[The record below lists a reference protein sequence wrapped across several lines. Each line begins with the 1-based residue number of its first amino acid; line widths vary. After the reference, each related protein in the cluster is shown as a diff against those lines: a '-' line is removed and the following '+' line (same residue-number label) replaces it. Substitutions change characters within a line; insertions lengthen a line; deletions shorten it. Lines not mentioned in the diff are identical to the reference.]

1 MQRYAMLSGTYMGI
15 FWILKF
21 VLIPT
26 GMTTP
31 LLLFLFL
38 CLTLCV
44 PFLAFRYT
52 KAYRNNACDGSISF
66 LHAWAFNVFMFI
78 CASLLTSVAHYV
90 YFEFIDQGYLLG
102 VCESMLQTLKGESIP
117 GMEAYTRQMEESLNI
132 LSALT
137 PTDIT
142 LQMLANNIYNC
153 ALLSIP
159 IALFAMKRKSPQ
171 VDENQA

>member
-90 YFEFIDQGYLLG
+90 YFEFIDQGFLY
-102 VCESMLQTLKGESIP
+102 ESILQAFKQENTLSDDFYAPIEQSINFLVSSTPTEITLK
-117 GMEAYTRQMEESLNI
+117 
-132 LSALT
+132 
-137 PTDIT
+137 
-142 LQMLANNIYNC
+142 MLADNIYNST
-153 ALLSIP
+153 LLSIP

-171 VDENQA
+171 ADENQA